1 MAAGVSTL
9 RQGAAAVLIVHTDET
24 AGYSWDV
31 VRNSWGQRTPS
42 VRIEP
47 GQDALAL
54 AGWIHSTAAAE
65 IFAASGSVDGR
76 SIDELV
82 DLANEKDFEPIPLGA
97 RATIDIRSSVAPM
110 DTRNVI
116 AKIEGGDPEL
126 INEAVVYTAHWDHLG
141 MRTQG
146 DGDRIYNGAVD
157 NATGCG
163 VLLELAAAYAG
174 LPEPPSRTIIFA
186 AVGAEESGLLGS
198 DYYAGHPVI
207 PVGKTA
213 VNLNYDGLYPFG
225 ATRDISMPGY
235 ERTSLQGAVE
245 VLAAEFGLS
254 LTPDAHPEQGYY
266 YRSDHFSLAKRGVPA
281 FSFGVGQDYIDR
293 PDGWGE
299 ERVAEYRDK
308 HYHQPS
314 DEFQSSWDFTGI
326 ATLARFGFELGR
338 IVAEQE
344 QLPSWKL
351 GDEFLP
357 AREAS
362 WQ

>member
-1 MAAGVSTL
+1 
-9 RQGAAAVLIVHTDET
+9 
-24 AGYSWDV
+24 
-31 VRNSWGQRTPS
+31 
-42 VRIEP
+42 
-47 GQDALAL
+47 
-54 AGWIHSTAAAE
+54 
-65 IFAASGSVDGR
+65 
-76 SIDELV
+76 
-82 DLANEKDFEPIPLGA
+82 
-97 RATIDIRSSVAPM
+97 
-110 DTRNVI
+110 
-116 AKIEGGDPEL
+116 
-126 INEAVVYTAHWDHLG
+126 

-163 VLLELAAAYAG
+163 VLIELAAAYAS

-207 PVGKTA
+207 PVGKTS

-225 ATRDISMPGY
+225 ATRDISLPGY
-235 ERTSLQGAVE
+235 ERTTLQGTVE
-245 VLAAEFGLS
+245 ALATGFGLS
-254 LTPDAHPEQGYY
+254 LTPDAHPEQGYF

-281 FSFGVGQDYIDR
+281 FSFGIGQNYIDR

-299 ERVAEYRDK
+299 EQVSEYRDK

-314 DEFQSSWDFTGI
+314 DEFQSSWNFTGI

-344 QLPSWKL
+344 QLPSWKP